1 VTSRLRCHRRG
12 RIAFRRQRGIVLFI
26 ALIVM
31 VAMTLA
37 AIALIRSV
45 DTTNTAVGNLAFR
58 QSSILPANFAVER
71 AAASLFADVNNG
83 KITLIADLTKDDLTH
98 NYYATYRRTDNKIGV
113 PADLQTKTLAGPTGN
128 LKAPQF
134 TDNADNVITYVIE
147 RMCDDKS
154 AVKPGDGIASLTW
167 CDMMPPKQNPGTT
180 VNDPELIKFPPVPI
194 YRVTVRVDGP
204 KNTAS
209 FLQADLR

>member
-1 VTSRLRCHRRG
+1 MGRLRSHRRG
-12 RIAFRRQRGIVLFI
+12 RIAIRRQRGIVLFI

-58 QSSILPANFAVER
+58 QASILPANYAVEI
-71 AAASLFADVNNG
+71 AAASLFTSENNG
-83 KITLIADLTKDDLTH
+83 SIVLIADLTKDDPAH
-98 NYYATYRRTDNKIGV
+98 NYYATFKRTDNKIGV
-113 PADLQTKTLAGPTGN
+113 PFDLQTKTAAGPAGN
-128 LKAPQF
+128 LKAPQLK
-134 TDNADNVITYVIE
+134 DDADNVITYVIE
-147 RMCDDKS
+147 RMCDDAS
-154 AVKPGDGIASLTW
+154 AVKPVDGIAALTW

-180 VNDPELIKFPPVPI
+180 VNDPELIKFPPMPI

>member
-1 VTSRLRCHRRG
+1 MMARPRSHHRG
-12 RIAFRRQRGIVLFI
+12 RTTIRRQRGIVLFV

-58 QSSILPANFAVER
+58 QSSILPANYAVE
-71 AAASLFADVNNG
+71 AAVASLFKDANDG
-83 KITLIADLTKDDLTH
+83 KSAMIADPTKDDKTL
-98 NYYATYRRTDNKIGV
+98 NYYATFKRTDNKIGV
-113 PADLQTKTLAGPTGN
+113 PKDLQTKTAAGALPIQ
-128 LKAPQF
+128 LK
-134 TDNADNVITYVIE
+134 DDADNVITYVIE
-147 RMCDDKS
+147 RMCDDK
-154 AVKPGDGIASLTW
+154 AAAAHPDGVANLTW
-167 CDMMPPKQNPGTT
+167 CDMMPPKQSPGTT
-180 VNDPELIKFPPVPI
+180 VNDPELFKFPPQPF
-194 YRVTVRVDGP
+194 YRVTVRVDCP

>member
-1 VTSRLRCHRRG
+1 MARHRFLRRG
-12 RIAFRRQRGIVLFI
+12 RIGVRRQRGIVLFI

-58 QSSILPANFAVER
+58 QSSILPANYAVEM
-71 AAASLFADVNNG
+71 AAASLFTSEYVGGAKVADP
-83 KITLIADLTKDDLTH
+83 TKDDPNL
-98 NYYATYRRTDNKIGV
+98 NYYATFKRTDNKIGV
-113 PADLQTKTLAGPTGN
+113 PVDLQTYKAARL
-128 LKAPQF
+128 LKVQLK
-134 TDNADNVITYVIE
+134 DDADNLITYVIE

-154 AVKPGDGIASLTW
+154 AVKPVDGVAALTW
-167 CDMMPPKQNPGTT
+167 CDMMTPKLSPGTT
-180 VNDPELIKFPPVPI
+180 VNDPDIFKIPPLPF

>member
-1 VTSRLRCHRRG
+1 MTARLHSHGRG
-12 RIAFRRQRGIVLFI
+12 RIDVSRQRGIVLFI

-58 QSSILPANFAVER
+58 QSSILPANYAVE
-71 AAASLFADVNNG
+71 AAASTLFPVDVNNG
-83 KITLIADLTKDDLTH
+83 GPTIADLTKDDSTL
-98 NYYATYRRTDNKIGV
+98 NYYATFRRTDNKIGV
-113 PADLQTKTLAGPTGN
+113 PKELQTKTAARALTVQ
-128 LKAPQF
+128 LK
-134 TDNADNVITYVIE
+134 DDADNDITYVIE

-180 VNDPELIKFPPVPI
+180 VNDPELIKFPPVPF

>member
-1 VTSRLRCHRRG
+1 VTNRLCSHRRG
-12 RIAFRRQRGIVLFI
+12 RIAVRRQRGIVLFI

-45 DTTNTAVGNLAFR
+45 DTTNTAIGNLAFR
-58 QSSILPANFAVER
+58 QASILPANYAVE
-71 AAASLFADVNNG
+71 AAAATLFPKDVNNG
-83 KITLIADLTKDDLTH
+83 GPKIADLTKDDATL
-98 NYYATYRRTDNKIGV
+98 NYFSTFRRTDNKIGV
-113 PADLQTKTLAGPTGN
+113 PKELQTKTAARALPVQLRDG
-128 LKAPQF
+128 
-134 TDNADNVITYVIE
+134 TDNEITYVIE

-154 AVKPGDGIASLTW
+154 PVKPGDGKAGLTW
-167 CDMMPPKQNPGTT
+167 CDMLPPKQSTSRTSDLPGGITL
-180 VNDPELIKFPPVPI
+180 NPVPF

>member
-1 VTSRLRCHRRG
+1 MMARHRSLRRG
-12 RIAFRRQRGIVLFI
+12 RIAVRRQRGIVLFI

-58 QSSILPANFAVER
+58 QASILPANYAVET
-71 AAASLFADVNNG
+71 AAASLFITENNG
-83 KITLIADLTKDDLTH
+83 GAIVDPTKDDKAL
-98 NYYATYRRTDNKIGV
+98 NYYATFKRTDNKIGV
-113 PADLQTKTLAGPTGN
+113 PKDLQTYAAARALTVQLKDDAEN
-128 LKAPQF
+128 L
-134 TDNADNVITYVIE
+134 ITYVIE

-154 AVKPGDGIASLTW
+154 LVKPGDGVAALTW
-167 CDMMPPKQNPGTT
+167 CDMMPPKQSPGTT
-180 VNDPELIKFPPVPI
+180 VNDPDLIKFPPAPF

>member
-1 VTSRLRCHRRG
+1 MTRLHSRRRS
-12 RIAFRRQRGIVLFI
+12 RIAIRRQRGIVLFI

-31 VAMTLA
+31 VAMTIA

-58 QSSILPANFAVER
+58 QASILPANYAVEM
-71 AAASLFADVNNG
+71 AAASLFTTENNG
-83 KITLIADLTKDDLTH
+83 NIALIADPTKDDTTL
-98 NYYATYRRTDNKIGV
+98 NYYATFKRTDNKIGV
-113 PADLQTKTLAGPTGN
+113 PADLQTYKAARKLTVQ
-128 LKAPQF
+128 LK
-134 TDNADNVITYVIE
+134 DEADNLITYVIE
-147 RMCDDKS
+147 RMCDD
-154 AVKPGDGIASLTW
+154 AVKPVDGIAALTW
-167 CDMMPPKQNPGTT
+167 CDMMPPKQSPGTT
-180 VNDPELIKFPPVPI
+180 VNDPDLIKFPPTPF

>member
-1 VTSRLRCHRRG
+1 MIARRHSHRRG
-12 RIAFRRQRGIVLFI
+12 RIAIRRQRGIVLFI

-58 QSSILPANFAVER
+58 QSSILPANFAVEA
-71 AAASLFADVNNG
+71 AAASLFADANNG
-83 KITLIADLTKDDLTH
+83 GPTVADLTKDDPAL
-98 NYYATYRRTDNKIGV
+98 NYYATFKRTDNKIGV
-113 PADLQTKTLAGPTGN
+113 PADLQTY
-128 LKAPQF
+128 KAARKLTVQLN
-134 TDNADNVITYVIE
+134 DDADNVITYVIE

-154 AVKPGDGIASLTW
+154 AVKPVDGIAALTW
-167 CDMMPPKQNPGTT
+167 CDMTPPKQSPGTT
-180 VNDPELIKFPPVPI
+180 VNDPDLIKFPPVPF

>member
-1 VTSRLRCHRRG
+1 MTRHRSHRRG
-12 RIAFRRQRGIVLFI
+12 RIDVRRQRGIVLFI

-37 AIALIRSV
+37 AVALIRSV

-58 QSSILPANFAVER
+58 QSSILPANYAVET
-71 AAASLFADVNNG
+71 AVASLFVEAYNG
-83 KITLIADLTKDDLTH
+83 GPKVTDPTKDDTNV
-98 NYYATYRRTDNKIGV
+98 NYYSTFKRTDNKIGV
-113 PADLQTKTLAGPTGN
+113 PKDLQTYTAARA
-128 LKAPQF
+128 LKIQLK
-134 TDNADNVITYVIE
+134 DDADNLITYVIE
-147 RMCDDKS
+147 RMCDDTS
-154 AVKPGDGIASLTW
+154 PVKPGDGVAALTW
-167 CDMMPPKQNPGTT
+167 CDMMAPKLSPGTT
-180 VNDPELIKFPPVPI
+180 VNDPDIFKIPPLPF

>member
-1 VTSRLRCHRRG
+1 MMARRCLRYRPPT
-12 RIAFRRQRGIVLFI
+12 AMRRQRGIVLFV

-37 AIALIRSV
+37 AIALMRSV

-58 QSSILPANFAVER
+58 QSSILPANYAVEI
-71 AAASLFADVNNG
+71 AAAALFADANNG
-83 KITLIADLTKDDLTH
+83 KTAMIADPTKDDPAH
-98 NYYATYRRTDNKIGV
+98 NYYATFKRTDNKIGV
-113 PADLQTKTLAGPTGN
+113 PADLQTKKALAN
-128 LKAPQF
+128 LKAPALK
-134 TDNADNVITYVIE
+134 DDADNVITYVIE
-147 RMCDDKS
+147 RMCDDK
-154 AVKPGDGIASLTW
+154 AVAAHPDGKASLEW

-180 VNDPELIKFPPVPI
+180 VNDPELIKFPPMPF

>member
-1 VTSRLRCHRRG
+1 MTRHFSHRRG
-12 RIAFRRQRGIVLFI
+12 RLAIRRQRGIVLFI

-58 QSSILPANFAVER
+58 QASVLPANYAVEM
-71 AAASLFADVNNG
+71 AAASLFASENNG
-83 KITLIADLTKDDLTH
+83 NIALIADPTQDDPNL
-98 NYYATYRRTDNKIGV
+98 NYYSTYKRTDNKIGV
-113 PADLQTKTLAGPTGN
+113 PADLQTKTAAGK
-128 LKAPQF
+128 LKIQLKDDA
-134 TDNADNVITYVIE
+134 DNAITYVIE
-147 RMCDDKS
+147 RMCDD
-154 AVKPGDGIASLTW
+154 AAKPAGGVAALTW
-167 CDMMPPKQNPGTT
+167 CDMMPPKQSPGTT
-180 VNDPELIKFPPVPI
+180 VNDPDLIKFPPVPF